1 MRKIT
6 RREVLAG
13 TVAIGAAGLA
23 GCVSG
28 DGDDND
34 AESGNG
40 DSDTG
45 SGNGDSDTGSENGD
59 SDTGSE
65 NGDSDTGSG
74 NGDSTGDGN
83 GDQDSN
89 DGTDDG
95 QDGDDTEQDSDE
107 GTGNV
112 DPEISIETL
121 GAECG
126 TAEDETVDLEFGD
139 DVITVT
145 GTTPAPNPCHEV
157 FLESGTVEDDSFSL
171 SVNVRE
177 NLGDGEVCAS
187 CQGAI
192 EYEAQIRPEDVSSVT
207 EGSIEHVQGNS
218 HGFARDS
225 TEVGG
230 DGTGSSGVTDASI
243 RTTDGG
249 CTSGDGEG
257 RDEVTLS
264 QQDSGFVIDGEI
276 TVPTPCHEATLAPVE
291 LENGTLG
298 LDVGV
303 QSTSEMCQDCLG
315 LIEYEAVVDL
325 DDPGS
330 VDSVAVSHP
339 DDERYLLDPN

>member
-6 RREVLAG
+6 RREVLAS

-28 DGDDND
+28 GDGDGENGDD

-45 SGNGDSDTGSENGD
+45 SGNGDSS
-59 SDTGSE
+59 SD
-65 NGDSDTGSG
+65 
-74 NGDSTGDGN
+74 N

-89 DGTDDG
+89 DGTNESRGDGDDGTGDG
-95 QDGDDTEQDSDE
+95 QDGDDTEQDSDDE
-107 GTGNV
+107 TGNV

-126 TAEDETVDLEFGD
+126 TAEDDTVDVEFGD

-157 FLESGTVEDDSFSL
+157 FLESGAVEDDSFSL

-177 NLGDGEVCAS
+177 NLGDGETCAS
-187 CQGAI
+187 CLGAI
-192 EYEAQIRPEDVSSVT
+192 EYEARIRPENVSNVT
-207 EGSIEHVQGNS
+207 EGSIEHVEGSS
-218 HGFARDS
+218 HGFARE
-225 TEVGG
+225 TNEVGG

-243 RTTDGG
+243 QTTDAG

-315 LIEYEAVVDL
+315 LIEYEAVVEL

-339 DDERYLLDPN
+339 DDERYLLDPTETQ